1 MDSSNIDN
9 DNNNNKNTNKNNDD
23 EDLFKGIDKK
33 LSDLMLRGWTMLA
46 ESCPIESC
54 RCPLM
59 RSPDGQKYC
68 CNCEM
73 WQFDNK
79 KREKKKFTEIVP
91 LKNQQ
96 NIAIKH
102 MEVMK
107 PIQNKIN
114 YLNDSIENVLSN
126 KLKYLAERIN
136 NENDIRNLEELMKAF
151 NNLIDT
157 IKHYESLKKI

>member
-1 MDSSNIDN
+1 METTESN
-9 DNNNNKNTNKNNDD
+9 NNNNKNTNKNKE
-23 EDLFKGIDKK
+23 EDPFKGIDKK

-91 LKNQQ
+91 LQ
-96 NIAIKH
+96 NHQNLAIKH

-126 KLKYLAERIN
+126 KLNYLAERIN
-136 NENDIRNLEELMKAF
+136 NENDIRNLQELMKAF

>member
-1 MDSSNIDN
+1 M
-9 DNNNNKNTNKNNDD
+9 NNVQANTNKNNDD
-23 EDLFKGIDKK
+23 EDIFKGIDKK

-96 NIAIKH
+96 NLAIKH

-107 PIQNKIN
+107 PIQNKIT

>member
-1 MDSSNIDN
+1 MESSNIDN

-23 EDLFKGIDKK
+23 EDPFKGIDKK

-96 NIAIKH
+96 NLAIKH

-107 PIQNKIN
+107 PIQNKIT
-114 YLNDSIENVLSN
+114 YLNDSIENILSN

>member
-1 MDSSNIDN
+1 MESSNIDN
-9 DNNNNKNTNKNNDD
+9 DNNNNKNTNKNNDE
-23 EDLFKGIDKK
+23 EDPFKGIDKK

-96 NIAIKH
+96 NLAIKH

-107 PIQNKIN
+107 PIQNKIT

>member
-1 MDSSNIDN
+1 MDSSNIHN

-107 PIQNKIN
+107 PIQNKIT

>member
-1 MDSSNIDN
+1 MESSNIDN
-9 DNNNNKNTNKNNDD
+9 DNNNKNTNKNNDD
-23 EDLFKGIDKK
+23 EDPFKGIDKK

-107 PIQNKIN
+107 PIQNKIT
-114 YLNDSIENVLSN
+114 YQNDSIENVLSN

>member
-1 MDSSNIDN
+1 MESSNIDN
-9 DNNNNKNTNKNNDD
+9 NNNNNKNTNKNNDD
-23 EDLFKGIDKK
+23 EDPFKGIDKK

-107 PIQNKIN
+107 PIQNKIT
-114 YLNDSIENVLSN
+114 YQNDSIENVLSN

-136 NENDIRNLEELMKAF
+136 NENDMRNLEELMKAF

>member
-1 MDSSNIDN
+1 MESSNIDN

-23 EDLFKGIDKK
+23 EDPFKGIDKK

-96 NIAIKH
+96 NLAIKH

-107 PIQNKIN
+107 PIQNKIT
-114 YLNDSIENVLSN
+114 YQNDSIENVLSN

>member
-1 MDSSNIDN
+1 MESSNIDN
-9 DNNNNKNTNKNNDD
+9 NNNNNKNTNKNNDD
-23 EDLFKGIDKK
+23 EDPFKGIDKK

-107 PIQNKIN
+107 PIQNKIT

>member
-96 NIAIKH
+96 NLAIKH

-107 PIQNKIN
+107 PIQNKIT
-114 YLNDSIENVLSN
+114 YLNDSIENILSN

>member
-1 MDSSNIDN
+1 MESSNIDN
-9 DNNNNKNTNKNNDD
+9 NNNNNKNTNKNNDD
-23 EDLFKGIDKK
+23 EDPFKGIDKK

-96 NIAIKH
+96 NLAIKH

-107 PIQNKIN
+107 PIQNKIT

>member
-1 MDSSNIDN
+1 MKSSNIYN
-9 DNNNNKNTNKNNDD
+9 NNNNNKNTNKNNDD
-23 EDLFKGIDKK
+23 EDPFKGIDKK

-107 PIQNKIN
+107 PIQNKIT
-114 YLNDSIENVLSN
+114 YQNDSIENVLSN

>member
-1 MDSSNIDN
+1 MESSNIDN
-9 DNNNNKNTNKNNDD
+9 NNNNNKNTNKNNDD
-23 EDLFKGIDKK
+23 EDPFKGIDKK

-96 NIAIKH
+96 NLAIKH

-107 PIQNKIN
+107 PIQNKIT
-114 YLNDSIENVLSN
+114 YLNDSIENILSN

>member
-1 MDSSNIDN
+1 
-9 DNNNNKNTNKNNDD
+9 
-23 EDLFKGIDKK
+23 
-33 LSDLMLRGWTMLA
+33 MLRGWTMLA

-107 PIQNKIN
+107 PIQNKIT
-114 YLNDSIENVLSN
+114 YQNDSIENVLNN

>member
-1 MDSSNIDN
+1 MDSSNIHN
-9 DNNNNKNTNKNNDD
+9 DNNNKKNTNKNNDD

-96 NIAIKH
+96 NLAIKH

-107 PIQNKIN
+107 PIQNKIT
-114 YLNDSIENVLSN
+114 YQNDSIENVLSN

>member
-107 PIQNKIN
+107 PIQNKIT

>member
-1 MDSSNIDN
+1 MESSNIDN
-9 DNNNNKNTNKNNDD
+9 DNNNNKNTNKNNDE
-23 EDLFKGIDKK
+23 EDPFKGIDKK

-107 PIQNKIN
+107 PIQNKIT
-114 YLNDSIENVLSN
+114 YQNDSIENVLSN

-136 NENDIRNLEELMKAF
+136 KENDIRNLEELMKAF

>member
-1 MDSSNIDN
+1 MESSNIDN
-9 DNNNNKNTNKNNDD
+9 NNNNNKNKNKNNDD
-23 EDLFKGIDKK
+23 EDPFKGIDKK

-107 PIQNKIN
+107 PIQNKIT
-114 YLNDSIENVLSN
+114 YQNDSIENVLSN

>member
-1 MDSSNIDN
+1 MESSNIDN

-23 EDLFKGIDKK
+23 EDPFKGIDKK

-107 PIQNKIN
+107 PIQNKIT
-114 YLNDSIENVLSN
+114 YQNDSIENVLSN

-136 NENDIRNLEELMKAF
+136 KENDIRNLEELMKAF

>member
-1 MDSSNIDN
+1 MESSNIDN
-9 DNNNNKNTNKNNDD
+9 DNNNNKNTNKNNED
-23 EDLFKGIDKK
+23 EDIFKGIDKK

-96 NIAIKH
+96 NLAIKH

-107 PIQNKIN
+107 PIQNKIT
-114 YLNDSIENVLSN
+114 YLNDSIENILSN

>member
-1 MDSSNIDN
+1 MDSSNIHN

-96 NIAIKH
+96 NLAIKH
-102 MEVMK
+102 MEIMK
-107 PIQNKIN
+107 PIQNKIT

>member
-1 MDSSNIDN
+1 MESSNIDN
-9 DNNNNKNTNKNNDD
+9 DNNNNKNTNKNNDE
-23 EDLFKGIDKK
+23 EDPFKGIDKK

-107 PIQNKIN
+107 PIQNKIT
-114 YLNDSIENVLSN
+114 YQNDSIENVLSN

>member
-1 MDSSNIDN
+1 MESSNIDK

-23 EDLFKGIDKK
+23 EDPFKGIDKK

-107 PIQNKIN
+107 PIQNKIT
-114 YLNDSIENVLSN
+114 YQNDSIENVLSN

>member
-1 MDSSNIDN
+1 MESSNIDK
-9 DNNNNKNTNKNNDD
+9 DNNNNKNTNKNNDE
-23 EDLFKGIDKK
+23 EDPFKGIDKK

-107 PIQNKIN
+107 PIQNKIT
-114 YLNDSIENVLSN
+114 YQNDSIENVLSN

-136 NENDIRNLEELMKAF
+136 KENDIRNLEELMKAF

>member
-91 LKNQQ
+91 LQ
-96 NIAIKH
+96 NHQNLAIKH

-107 PIQNKIN
+107 PIQNKIT

>member
-1 MDSSNIDN
+1 MESSNIDN

-23 EDLFKGIDKK
+23 EDPFKGIDKK

-96 NIAIKH
+96 NLAIKH

-107 PIQNKIN
+107 PIQNKIT
-114 YLNDSIENVLSN
+114 YLNDSIENILSN

-136 NENDIRNLEELMKAF
+136 KENDIRNLEELMKAF

>member
-1 MDSSNIDN
+1 MESSNIDN

-23 EDLFKGIDKK
+23 EDIFKGIDKK

-96 NIAIKH
+96 NLVIKH

-107 PIQNKIN
+107 PIQNKIT

>member
-1 MDSSNIDN
+1 METDSSNNTNNI
-9 DNNNNKNTNKNNDD
+9 NNNTKNEEDD
-23 EDLFKGIDKK
+23 EPFKGIDKK

-73 WQFDNK
+73 WHFDNK

-91 LKNQQ
+91 LQGQQ
-96 NIAIKH
+96 TLAVKH
-102 MEVMK
+102 MEVVK
-107 PIQNKIN
+107 PIPNKIN
-114 YLNDSIENVLSN
+114 FQNDSIKNILRN
-126 KLKYLAERIN
+126 KLKYLADRIS
-136 NENDIRNLEELMKAF
+136 NETDIRNLEELMKAF
-151 NNLIDT
+151 NDLINT
-157 IKHYESLKKI
+157 IKHYESISN

>member
-1 MDSSNIDN
+1 MDSSNIHN

-107 PIQNKIN
+107 PIQNKIT
-114 YLNDSIENVLSN
+114 YQNDSIENVLSN

>member
-1 MDSSNIDN
+1 MDSSNIHN

-96 NIAIKH
+96 NLAIKH

-107 PIQNKIN
+107 PIQNKII

>member
-1 MDSSNIDN
+1 MESSNIDN
-9 DNNNNKNTNKNNDD
+9 DNNNNKNTNKNNDE
-23 EDLFKGIDKK
+23 EDPFKGIDKK

-107 PIQNKIN
+107 PIQNKIT

-136 NENDIRNLEELMKAF
+136 KENDIRNLEELMKAF

>member
-1 MDSSNIDN
+1 MDSSNIHN

-107 PIQNKIN
+107 PIQNKIT
-114 YLNDSIENVLSN
+114 YQNDSIENVLSN

-136 NENDIRNLEELMKAF
+136 KENDIRNLEELMKAF

>member
-1 MDSSNIDN
+1 MDSSNIHN

-96 NIAIKH
+96 NLAIKH

-107 PIQNKIN
+107 PIQNKIT

>member
-1 MDSSNIDN
+1 MESSNIDN

-23 EDLFKGIDKK
+23 EDPFKGIDKK

-96 NIAIKH
+96 NLAIKH

-107 PIQNKIN
+107 PIQNKIT

>member
-1 MDSSNIDN
+1 MESSNIDN

-23 EDLFKGIDKK
+23 EDPFKGIDKK

-107 PIQNKIN
+107 PIQNKIT
-114 YLNDSIENVLSN
+114 YQNDSIENVLSN